1 MPALQNI
8 TNNFEEQ
15 LTCSLCLDVFTDP
28 KTLPCLHSYCT
39 RCISQWYQTSGNPFK
54 KEMKCPMCKTTVV
67 VPDGDPTKLPS
78 SFYIDS
84 LLQLLHAMKTKANQ
98 PQLSDC
104 VNCEQPQVL
113 VAFCAECNGFLCED
127 CVNLHQKVKQLRD
140 EHHPVMLDRFKQ
152 ENVNNFIKNQMMC
165 KFHDKKKLEYY
176 CQTCAVCIC
185 QKCATLDHQNH
196 NMQSLEDAGQD
207 SRTLIEAAMNGVEK
221 RKENYGQELK
231 QSKENIQRIQREI
244 DTAERNVDDAV
255 QDDLRHGQRT
265 RKSDEERV
273 KADTPGTN
281 NSK

>member
-1 MPALQNI
+1 
-8 TNNFEEQ
+8 
-15 LTCSLCLDVFTDP
+15 
-28 KTLPCLHSYCT
+28 
-39 RCISQWYQTSGNPFK
+39 
-54 KEMKCPMCKTTVV
+54 
-67 VPDGDPTKLPS
+67 
-78 SFYIDS
+78 
-84 LLQLLHAMKTKANQ
+84 MKTKANQ

-127 CVNLHQKVKQLRD
+127 CVNLHQKVRQMRD

-152 ENVNNFIKNQMMC
+152 ENVNNFIKNQMLC
-165 KFHDKKKLEYY
+165 KFHDKKKLKYY

-185 QKCATLDHQNH
+185 QNCATLDHQNH

-244 DTAERNVDDAV
+244 DTAERNVDDVV
-255 QDDLRHGQRT
+255 QLICDMAKEHGRVMKKELKQT
-265 RKSDEERV
+265 LQELTTANDGEQTAIKAKLEESDEFVQHCRVLLERDV
-273 KADTPGTN
+273 AYEEIESKEMILEKSENSIRICFDYLLAAD
-281 NSK
+281 